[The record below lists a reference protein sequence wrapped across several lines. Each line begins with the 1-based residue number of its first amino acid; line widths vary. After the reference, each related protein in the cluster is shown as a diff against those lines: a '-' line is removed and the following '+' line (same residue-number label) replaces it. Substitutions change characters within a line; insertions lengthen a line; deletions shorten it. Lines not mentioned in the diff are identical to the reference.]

1 MPGKLIYQGEVV
13 SLYQED
19 ETLYLQFP
27 ETIILLPTEEGDL
40 LAKDLE
46 AIVSEWKLSGLT
58 VN

>member
-1 MPGKLIYQGEVV
+1 MPGKMIHQGEIV

-27 ETIILLPTEEGDL
+27 EAIILLPTEEGDL

-46 AIVSEWKLSGLT
+46 AIASEWKISSLT